1 MAWNAAVT
9 ELGGSVLQSYE
20 WGEFRRRGGWRPL
33 RFLSRD
39 GSLAAQ
45 ILLKRLPGLGTLAYA
60 PHGPLAADP
69 EDISEAAAA
78 VAAHA
83 RLHGADL
90 LEIEP
95 RVPWAQSLETE
106 GFRRSP
112 SSVQPRCTLVA
123 PVLESGEAQ
132 LAALPK
138 DTRYGIRR
146 ARRVGIEAETS
157 TDVERDIED
166 FLDLLEETTRRHRFA
181 VRPRAYYR
189 RFVRELPA
197 HLVLA
202 RREGEQ
208 RPIAGAVVLVFEGEA
223 YYLYGASAAFEGK
236 NLYAS
241 YLVQLEALAVARRE
255 GASRYDLWGI
265 PCNPDPRHP
274 LWGVYQF
281 KKKFAG
287 AQGREERYAGAYKKH
302 LSPLQ
307 SHLARAGIV
316 GYYTLQR
323 LHRKSRGPMAD

>member
-1 MAWNAAVT
+1 M
-9 ELGGSVLQSYE
+9 LQSHE
-20 WGEFRRRGGWRPL
+20 WGEFRRQGGWRPL

-39 GSLAAQ
+39 GSLAGQ
-45 ILLKRLPGLGTLAYA
+45 ILLKRFPGLGTLAYA

-69 EDISEAAAA
+69 EDIPEAAAA

-83 RLHGADL
+83 RRHGADL

-95 RVPWAQSLETE
+95 RVPRAPGLEAE
-106 GFRRSP
+106 GFRKSP

-123 PVLESGEAQ
+123 PVLESDEAQ
-132 LAALPK
+132 LASLPK
-138 DTRYGIRR
+138 DARYGIRR
-146 ARRVGIEAETS
+146 ARHIGIEAETS
-157 TDVERDIED
+157 DGVEQDIEG
-166 FLDLLEETTRRHRFA
+166 FLDLLEETARRQRFA
-181 VRPRAYYR
+181 VRPRAYFR

-208 RPIAGAVVLVFEGEA
+208 RPIAGAVVLVFEDEA
-223 YYLYGASAAFEGK
+223 YYLYGASAAFDGK

-265 PCNPDPRHP
+265 PCNPDRRHP

-287 AQGREERYAGAYKKH
+287 AQGSEERYAGAYKKH

-307 SHLARAGIV
+307 SHLARAGIAS
-316 GYYTLQR
+316 YYTLQR
-323 LHRKSRGPMAD
+323 LRRKSRGPMAD